1 MGCICPSIPSRLRGV
16 RAVRANAAAALNSRV
31 EGGKWTW
38 LCNGAGAGTV
48 WTDRGEMRRVGAA
61 YRTIS
66 RLDDRLGENA
76 EDAQDAWAG
85 AGQDYYYVLLRMD
98 VQADLCWTTTA
109 AGMVAYLWSFLR
121 VRLG

>member
-85 AGQDYYYVLLRMD
+85 AGQDYYVLRRMD
-98 VQADLCWTTTA
+98 VQAVYA
-109 AGMVAYLWSFLR
+109 QQHGYLWLFLR